1 LNPQYGNMP
10 GSPYGGSPMS
20 QPTGPQ
26 VPPKQKNTLGQ
37 IALIV
42 SIIGFVFACIK
53 GALVLG
59 WVLLPIAFIL
69 GIVAVCQSGKAK
81 GQGTAAIIISIVGTI
96 VGVSIFASVVTD
108 SFKNAFSGSNLSSSA
123 PSASSA
129 PTTDQGSVDNSAGSR
144 ENPFPIGET
153 VGNKDWKVTLGTPR
167 EAWAEISAANEFN
180 DPPKPG
186 MEFWIVPVTAVYTG
200 DATGNPGFGVTVK
213 FVGSDNRTYEDRCGV
228 IPNPLSDVGD
238 LYKDGVAKGNT
249 CVVVPAG
256 ADGLWTVNTGFLGK
270 PAFFTAK

>member
-1 LNPQYGNMP
+1 MP
-10 GSPYGGSPMS
+10 
-20 QPTGPQ
+20 QPTGP
-26 VPPKQKNTLGQ
+26 PAPLKQKNSLGQ

-53 GALVLG
+53 GALVVG

-69 GIVAVCQSGKAK
+69 GIVAVCQSGKDK
-81 GQGTAAIIISIVGTI
+81 GRGTAAIIISVVGTV
-96 VGVSIFASVVTD
+96 VGVSVFANVVTD
-108 SFKNAFSGSNLSSSA
+108 AAHDAFGGSNLSSSA
-123 PSASSA
+123 PSVSSA

-153 VGNKDWKVTLGTPR
+153 VGNKDWKVTLGPPR
-167 EAWAEISAANEFN
+167 EAWSEISAANEFN
-180 DPPKPG
+180 DPPKAG

-200 DATGNPGFGVTVK
+200 DATGNAGFGVSVK

-256 ADGLWTVNTGFLGK
+256 ADGLWTVSTGILGK
-270 PAFFTAK
+270 PVFFTAK